1 MEITK
6 QLNINSYT
14 AAFNHIDQTHNVSI
28 NSFYLKMSELVEVL
42 DVPVPPVSTN
52 ITVKFKLHQFQTI
65 AQVYPNHLKLDA
77 IKEDLAGKFKVPAK
91 YLHLLQDGISLSDS
105 VRLSEMPHN
114 NFYIVEMDLELN
126 SEAHKLNENVKSH
139 EKLIAL
145 NADVFYRFVEIL

>member
-1 MEITK
+1 
-6 QLNINSYT
+6 
-14 AAFNHIDQTHNVSI
+14 
-28 NSFYLKMSELVEVL
+28 MSELVEVL
-42 DVPVPPVSTN
+42 EVPVPSVQTN

-91 YLHLLQDGISLSDS
+91 YLHLLQDGISVVDS
-105 VRLSEMPHN
+105 VRLSELPHN

-126 SEAHKLNENVKSH
+126 SDAHTFNENVKSQ

-145 NADVFYRFVEIL
+145 NADVFYRFV

>member
-1 MEITK
+1 
-6 QLNINSYT
+6 
-14 AAFNHIDQTHNVSI
+14 
-28 NSFYLKMSELVEVL
+28 MSELVEVL
-42 DVPVPPVSTN
+42 DVPVPPVPTN

-91 YLHLLQDGISLSDS
+91 YLQLLQDGIILVDS

-126 SEAHKLNENVKSH
+126 SEANKLNENVKSQ

-145 NADVFYRFVEIL
+145 NSDVFYRFVYKYYLFRVKKLFIQQPLPYARVLFGTHFK